1 MTDKF
6 IPKIPNIYKC
16 IICDYNTSNKKDYTK
31 HCSTDKHEILTNTY
45 KLGICP
51 KSDDYVC
58 TCGKIYKHRQSLHA
72 HSKKCIPCNN
82 SELTLPLPNNEIMLK
97 LFNDNQDFK
106 QIIIDQSKQMNE
118 QQQTIKDLA
127 TRVGNNINNTHTNS
141 HNKTF
146 NLQFFLNETCKDAL
160 NINDFVSS
168 IQLQLT
174 DLETTGRIGY
184 VEGISK
190 IILQN
195 LNGLEQYRRPIHCTD
210 MKREIVYIKDNDE
223 WTKEDAE
230 KPLLTKAIKII
241 ANENIKKI
249 SEWQHM
255 NPDCADSD
263 SNKNNVYLN
272 IVSNSM
278 SGGTRDETN
287 KNMCKIISNVIKE
300 IQIIK

>member
-1 MTDKF
+1 
-6 IPKIPNIYKC
+6 
-16 IICDYNTSNKKDYTK
+16 
-31 HCSTDKHEILTNTY
+31 
-45 KLGICP
+45 
-51 KSDDYVC
+51 
-58 TCGKIYKHRQSLHA
+58 
-72 HSKKCIPCNN
+72 
-82 SELTLPLPNNEIMLK
+82 
-97 LFNDNQDFK
+97 
-106 QIIIDQSKQMNE
+106 
-118 QQQTIKDLA
+118 
-127 TRVGNNINNTHTNS
+127 
-141 HNKTF
+141 
-146 NLQFFLNETCKDAL
+146 
-160 NINDFVSS
+160 
-168 IQLQLT
+168 
-174 DLETTGRIGY
+174 LETTGRIGY

-223 WTKEDAE
+223 WTKEDVD

-255 NPDCADSD
+255 NPDCADSE

-278 SGGTRDETN
+278 SGGTRDETS

-300 IQIIK
+300 VQIEKCAIIRH